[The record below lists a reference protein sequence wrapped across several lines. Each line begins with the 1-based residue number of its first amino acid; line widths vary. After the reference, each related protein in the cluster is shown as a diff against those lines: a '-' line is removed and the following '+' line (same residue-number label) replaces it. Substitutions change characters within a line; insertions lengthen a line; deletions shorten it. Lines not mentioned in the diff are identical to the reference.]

1 MLNAHLKLDEGK
13 CARARKKKENY
24 VFNEV
29 RGQNILKIIIKEKIL
44 FRRTYL
50 VLVVLQFFIS
60 L

>member
-1 MLNAHLKLDEGK
+1 MPELE
-13 CARARKKKENY
+13 RKKENY

-50 VLVVLQFFIS
+50 VLVLLQFFIS